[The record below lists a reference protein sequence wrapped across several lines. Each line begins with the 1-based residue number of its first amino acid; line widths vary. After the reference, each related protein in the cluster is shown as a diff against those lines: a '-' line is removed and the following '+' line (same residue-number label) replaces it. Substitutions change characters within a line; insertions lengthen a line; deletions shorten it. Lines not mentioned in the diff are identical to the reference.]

1 MKLLSCVRLWD
12 IMDCSLPGSSI
23 QGIFQTRVLEWVAI
37 SFSRGSSQP
46 RDWNQVFCIV
56 DRCFTTWAN
65 REVQELMLNLK
76 LQYFGHL
83 MWRTDSLEKILM
95 LVKIED
101 RRRSEQ
107 GMRLLDSITDSM
119 DVSLSK
125 LWEMVKDRE
134 TWRAAAYG
142 VTKRQKQLNNDCNNA
157 RHLGMS

>member
-1 MKLLSCVRLWD
+1 MIVIYSEVKVKSFSRIRLCD
-12 IMDCSLPGSSI
+12 PVDCSLPGSSFH
-23 QGIFQTRVLEWVAI
+23 GIFQTRVLEWVAI

-125 LWEMVKDRE
+125 LWEMVEERE
-134 TWRAAAYG
+134 ARRAA
-142 VTKRQKQLNNDCNNA
+142 V
-157 RHLGMS
+157 HGMTELDTT